1 MMAEYSTVGAGARI
15 ALLLLLVLVLVVGG
29 LVWFDYLG
37 LLKADRVV
45 SPVLRLV
52 GISRPAPVTDAEDPL
67 LLEAERMKAREEAV
81 ALRAAELDER
91 ESALRQREAEVGAMT
106 ASLAEQRQ
114 GLEQQQKSISDSR
127 KSYDDRVANLRDLSG
142 KLASM
147 RPEDA
152 VAVLEQM
159 KDVDII
165 DVIRMTDVI
174 ASEEGTLSITSKWL
188 SDLPEQRAAVIGQ
201 KMMLG
206 QP

>member
-1 MMAEYSTVGAGARI
+1 MAEYSTVGAGARI
-15 ALLLLLVLVLVVGG
+15 ALLFLLVLVLVVGG

-37 LLKADRVV
+37 LLDAGRVV

-52 GISRPAPVTDAEDPL
+52 GISRAAPVGNAEDPL
-67 LLEAERMKAREEAV
+67 LLEIERMKAREEAV
-81 ALRAAELDER
+81 ALRSAELDER
-91 ESALRQREAEVGAMT
+91 EKALRTREAEVEEMI
-106 ASLAEQRQ
+106 ASLAEQRK
-114 GLEQQQKSISDSR
+114 GLEEQQKSINESR

-147 RPEDA
+147 RPGDA

-165 DVIRMTDVI
+165 DVIRMTDQI
-174 ASEEGTLSITSKWL
+174 AAEEGTVSITSRWL
-188 SDLPEQRAAVIGQ
+188 SDLPEKRAAVIGQ